1 MNDNVKPPL
10 IAHVIFQL
18 GMGGLENGLI
28 NLINRMPSDAFRH
41 VIICMTDATDFSE
54 RLNKPVEIYSL
65 HKKEGKDLWIYF
77 KLWKLFRKLKPE
89 IVHTRNLSALE
100 AQLAAALAGVPIRV
114 HGEHGRDVHDLD
126 GSNKRYQLIRKFFRI
141 LIDRYIPLSQDL
153 SKYLIETIQV
163 NPDKVVKICNGVDTD
178 KFKPDSYFRGNN
190 DHSEYPDF
198 LLEDKSITEK
208 SLEKKTIVF
217 GTVGRLATVKNQ
229 TDLLKAF
236 NLLCKENPE
245 ADIKLVIVGD
255 GGLKKDLLDI
265 MQAEKLDNKV
275 WLAGARNNVNELMNM
290 MDVFVLPSLAEGI
303 SNTILEAMA
312 TGLPVV
318 ATDVGGNA
326 ELVVNNETGYIV
338 APANIN
344 ALKDGLK
351 NYLDRPERI
360 KQQGKQSRKRIENNF
375 SINEMMQN
383 YLQTYQTLIN
393 EKL

>member
-1 MNDNVKPPL
+1 MTDNTPPPL
-10 IAHVIFQL
+10 IAHVIYQL

-28 NLINRMPSDAFRH
+28 NIINRMPTDEFRH

-54 RLNKPVEIYSL
+54 RLIKPVEIYSL

-100 AQLAAALAGVPIRV
+100 AQLAAALSGVPIRI

-126 GSNKRYQLIRKFFRI
+126 GSNKRYQRIRKFFRI

-153 SKYLIETIQV
+153 ANYLIETIQI
-163 NPDKVVKICNGVDTD
+163 NPDKMIKICNGVDTE
-178 KFKPDSYFRGNN
+178 KFKSGSYFRSNI
-190 DHSEYPDF
+190 DHSKYPDF
-198 LLEDKSITEK
+198 LFKENSFE
-208 SLEKKTIVF
+208 EKTIVF

-255 GGLKKDLLDI
+255 GALKKDLLKI
-265 MQAEKLDNKV
+265 MLAEKLDNKV
-275 WLAGARNNVNELMNM
+275 WLAGARDNINELMNM
-290 MDVFVLPSLAEGI
+290 MDVFVLPSLAEGL

-318 ATDVGGNA
+318 ATDVGGND
-326 ELVVNNETGYIV
+326 ELVVNGKTGYIV
-338 APANIN
+338 AQEI
-344 ALKDGLK
+344 
-351 NYLDRPERI
+351 
-360 KQQGKQSRKRIENNF
+360 
-375 SINEMMQN
+375 
-383 YLQTYQTLIN
+383 
-393 EKL
+393 